1 MSASGFFV
9 SCEKRQSFQPNRFIL
24 ILRGAFYSFGALTK
38 EYNAKKLP
46 KTLDKYYDMKYND
59 PPTHKALKAY
69 THRVDKGE
77 VSAFLGFDQFEKVA
91 KEPDTLTG
99 LKTVSGIEIT
109 GYSDHCVGRVIGQA
123 GLSKEYNRK
132 GVPVEIVRKCLT
144 EGEILKRQVSSDG
157 KNSVTYLFDGKKVSV
172 NPDDG
177 IIIQVN
183 GKGWNRDQMH

>member
-24 ILRGAFYSFGALTK
+24 ILRGAFYSFDALTK

-46 KTLDKYYDMKYND
+46 KTLDKYYDMKYNNS
-59 PPTHKALKAY
+59 PTHKALKAY
-69 THRVDKGE
+69 THMVDKGE
-77 VSAFLGFDQFEKVA
+77 VSSFLGFDQFEKVA
-91 KEPDTLTG
+91 KEPDTLTS
-99 LKTVSGIEIT
+99 LKTVSGIEIK

-144 EGEILKRQVSSDG
+144 EGEILKSQVSSDG

-183 GKGWNRDQMH
+183 GDVW